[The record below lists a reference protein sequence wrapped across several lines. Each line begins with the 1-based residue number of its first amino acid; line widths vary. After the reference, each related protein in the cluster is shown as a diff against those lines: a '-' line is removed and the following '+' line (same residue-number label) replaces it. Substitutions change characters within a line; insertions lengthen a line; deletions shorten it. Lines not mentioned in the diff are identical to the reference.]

1 MKLFGYLLS
10 WACFWLGDFTHR
22 VYSVTGIG
30 YHMYNWLMA
39 ISCNTQD
46 RYDIENGPWIPIEE
60 EEESLNSSDKM

>member
-1 MKLFGYLLS
+1 
-10 WACFWLGDFTHR
+10 

-46 RYDIENGPWIPIEE
+46 RYDIENGPWISIEE